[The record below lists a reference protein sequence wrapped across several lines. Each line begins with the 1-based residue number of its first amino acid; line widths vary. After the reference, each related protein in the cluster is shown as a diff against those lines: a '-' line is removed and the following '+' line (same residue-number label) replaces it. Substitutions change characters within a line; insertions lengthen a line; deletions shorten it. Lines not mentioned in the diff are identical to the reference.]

1 MMRVA
6 VVGASGF
13 IGTRLV
19 EHYTLTAAAHSGEAV
34 EVRAVAR
41 SLTSLV
47 PLARFDLDYQ
57 VADAL
62 DERALQRA
70 FVGCEVVVHA
80 IAGSPRT
87 IVDAVTPLYRAANDA
102 GVRRV
107 IYLSSAAVH
116 GQAPSAG
123 TDEHSPLSNH
133 QSIAYNNA
141 KVEAERMLLRLRQ
154 QGTTEVVI
162 LRPAIVFGPR
172 SFWVVD
178 FAERLLRG
186 QGCWLDEGRGIC
198 NTLYV
203 DNLVHA
209 IDLALRAP
217 AIDGEAFLLGDAEV
231 VTWADLYLAI
241 AHALGMG
248 RAEIEEAKIQE
259 PQTFLPRPRENR
271 PSVAQRLHS
280 LRSAAPIQGLL
291 GHVPDHVR
299 GALYTLVFG
308 RGAGA
313 ASPWSLPAPVRPVL
327 SEEMT
332 LLYRCHYKLPYAKA
346 TERLHYAPLVS
357 FAEGCRR
364 TVAWLAFA
372 GYPVVEKAMASE
384 DGGSAPR

>member
-1 MMRVA
+1 M
-6 VVGASGF
+6 
-13 IGTRLV
+13 
-19 EHYTLTAAAHSGEAV
+19 AHSGEAV

-70 FVGCEVVVHA
+70 FAECEVVVHA

-87 IVDAVTPLYRAANDA
+87 IVDAVAPLYRAANAA

-116 GQAPSAG
+116 GQAPPAG
-123 TDEHSPLSNH
+123 TDERSPLSNH
-133 QSIAYNNA
+133 QPIAYNNA

-209 IDLALRAP
+209 IDLALRVP
-217 AIDGEAFLLGDAEV
+217 GIDGEAFLLGDAEV

-241 AHALGMG
+241 AGALAMG
-248 RAEIEEAKIQE
+248 RAEIQEAQIQE
-259 PQTFLPRPRENR
+259 PPTVVSRQ
-271 PSVAQRLHS
+271 SVAQRLHR

-291 GHVPDHVR
+291 GHVPDHMR

-308 RGAGA
+308 RGTGA

-332 LLYRCHYKLPYAKA
+332 LLYRCHYKLPYANA
-346 TERLHYAPLVS
+346 AERLHYAPPVS
-357 FAEGCRR
+357 FAEGCHR

-372 GYPVVEKAMASE
+372 GYPVVEKAIACG
-384 DGGSAPR
+384 DAGSDPR